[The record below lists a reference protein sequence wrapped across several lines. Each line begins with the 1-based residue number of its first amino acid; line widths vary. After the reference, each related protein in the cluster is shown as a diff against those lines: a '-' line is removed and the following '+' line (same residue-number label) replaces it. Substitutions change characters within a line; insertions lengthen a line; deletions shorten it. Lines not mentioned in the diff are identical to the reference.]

1 VRKRGFLALFALLG
15 LAGCGGGGGN
25 QTAAVEQAV
34 KTSPLTYY
42 HFAGA
47 TWWGRPV
54 RVQLMV
60 TRMDKD
66 QATAV
71 VKVSSGGKVIA
82 NQTLLLQKNGGQWAV
97 SGSEVTGTAAE
108 TDFGDVTGPVATRP
122 PTAAE
127 AAAIRAGALK
137 SFPGEG
143 DCLQFIVAVSKVDPA
158 WASAVI
164 KFVGPHRIRCAT
176 TGTPVMHK
184 GAAGWKMVAVQNGVM
199 ACSAATAGVIRS
211 LFGRCRIVGAKG

>member
-1 VRKRGFLALFALLG
+1 VRKRSFLALFALVV

-25 QTAAVEQAV
+25 QTTAVEQAV

-42 HFAGA
+42 HYAGA

-60 TRMDKD
+60 TRIDKG

-71 VKVSSGGKVIA
+71 VNVYSSGKVA
-82 NQTLLLQKNGGQWAV
+82 ASQTLLLQKNGGQWSV
-97 SGSEVTGTAAE
+97 SGSEETGTAAE
-108 TDFGDVTGPVATRP
+108 TDFGNVSGPEATRP
-122 PTAAE
+122 PTSAE

-137 SFPGEG
+137 SFSGEG
-143 DCLQFIVAVSKVDPA
+143 DCLQFIDSVSKVDPT

-164 KFVGPHRIRCAT
+164 KFVGPNRIRCAT

-184 GAAGWKMVAVQNGVM
+184 GAAGWKMVAVENGVM
-199 ACSAATAGVIRS
+199 ACTAAPAGVIRS
-211 LFGRCRIVGAKG
+211 LFGTCRIVGSKG